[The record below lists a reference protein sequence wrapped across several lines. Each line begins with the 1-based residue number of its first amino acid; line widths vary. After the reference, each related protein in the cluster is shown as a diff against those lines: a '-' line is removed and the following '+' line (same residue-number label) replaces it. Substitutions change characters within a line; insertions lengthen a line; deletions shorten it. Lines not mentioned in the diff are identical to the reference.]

1 MSTVTT
7 PVDTQRTL
15 GELVAERPA
24 RARVF
29 ERRGIDYCCHGDRTL
44 TAAATEAGIDLDEI
58 ATALGAVEAVDDVVA
73 NQPVPKLI
81 DHIVAVHHVYLRD
94 ELPLLE
100 ALANK
105 VATVHGKRHGELAE
119 VARLVRAVR
128 RDLEPHL
135 DDEEDAVFP
144 AIRHHLDSGEP
155 LDAALID
162 RLRDDHEVVG
172 ALLAELRQVSRDFAV
187 PADACASYRSLYTR
201 LPELEADTF
210 RHIHLENNVLFPAL
224 AS

>member
-24 RARVF
+24 RARIF

-44 TAAATEAGIDLDEI
+44 KAAATEAGIDIDEI
-58 ATALGAVEAVDDVVA
+58 AAALGAVEAVADAMA
-73 NQPVPKLI
+73 NQSVPELI

-105 VATVHGKRHGELAE
+105 VATVHGKRHGELAD
-119 VARLVRAVR
+119 VARLVSAVR
-128 RDLEPHL
+128 SDLEPHL
-135 DDEEDAVFP
+135 DDEEDEVFP

-155 LDAALID
+155 LDATLID
-162 RLRDDHEVVG
+162 RLRDDHQVVG

-187 PADACASYRSLYTR
+187 PADACASYRSLYNR
-201 LPELEADTF
+201 LPELETDTF